1 MDLSSIT
8 KKVLSQISEEIKKDD
23 NMDFIK
29 SDILDP
35 IIRHVISE
43 IYPYFIKITIG
54 AIIILIFLLI
64 TLFLNLTII
73 YRD

>member
-64 TLFLNLTII
+64 TLCLNLRII

>member
-43 IYPYFIKITIG
+43 IYPYFIKIIQV
-54 AIIILIFLLI
+54 
-64 TLFLNLTII
+64 
-73 YRD
+73 

>member
-64 TLFLNLTII
+64 TLFLNLRII